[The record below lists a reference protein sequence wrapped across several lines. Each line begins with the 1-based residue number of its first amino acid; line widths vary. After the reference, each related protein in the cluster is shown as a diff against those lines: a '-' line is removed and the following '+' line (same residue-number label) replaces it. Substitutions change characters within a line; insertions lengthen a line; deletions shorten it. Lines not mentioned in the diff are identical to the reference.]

1 MDLLKSAF
9 FLHRD
14 RQECFAAWREVAD
27 ELDVQR
33 AGIHRDNFDSLM
45 RDLHDA
51 AGEVSS
57 GNTFEATGLLR
68 ALKSEIQ
75 GAELSRDQRRLL
87 REELRDLLGGLI
99 RRIEARKAERAR
111 LLEEQERQQAAWC
124 DRQNQRLEDLAEWRE
139 QNDQRVER
147 LEVEAEELEG
157 QIATAWNDSW
167 AERAQGW
174 VQAKYAKIRDLQA
187 RNEGLDRQ
195 MAEIRKRLNQ
205 S

>member
-1 MDLLKSAF
+1 MDILKSAV

-27 ELDVQR
+27 ELDAQR
-33 AGIHRDNFDSLM
+33 AGIHRDNFDVLM
-45 RDLHDA
+45 RELHEA
-51 AGEVSS
+51 AREVSS

-68 ALKSEIQ
+68 GLNAEIQ
-75 GAELSRDQRRLL
+75 TAEVSREQRRLL
-87 REELRDLLGGLI
+87 REELHELWGRLI

-111 LLEEQERQQAAWC
+111 LLEERERRQATWR
-124 DRQNQRLEDLAEWRE
+124 DRQDQRLEDLAEWHE
-139 QNDQRVER
+139 QNDQRIER
-147 LEVEAEELEG
+147 LEGEAEELEE
-157 QIATAWNDSW
+157 QIATAWNGSW

-187 RNEGLDRQ
+187 RNEELERQ
-195 MAEIRKRLNQ
+195 MAEIRQRLNQ